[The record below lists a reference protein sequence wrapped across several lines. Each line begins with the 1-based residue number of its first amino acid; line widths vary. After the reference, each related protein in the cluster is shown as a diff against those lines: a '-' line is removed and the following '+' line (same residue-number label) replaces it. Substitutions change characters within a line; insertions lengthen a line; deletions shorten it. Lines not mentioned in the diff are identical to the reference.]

1 MLSVVSAH
9 SIAGLTD
16 VSYTKDGRFD
26 SIFKKFYFFLYSSHF
41 ITCGQD
47 GDIHVF
53 ETKTDQVEHIR
64 CSDQCHCLS
73 VHVCYL
79 IILKINLN
87 LIL

>member
-1 MLSVVSAH
+1 MEGLIQYSRN
-9 SIAGLTD
+9 SINLFI
-16 VSYTKDGRFD
+16 S
-26 SIFKKFYFFLYSSHF
+26 SSHF

-64 CSDQCHCLS
+64 CSDQCHCLA

-79 IILKINLN
+79 IILKTNLN
-87 LIL
+87 LII